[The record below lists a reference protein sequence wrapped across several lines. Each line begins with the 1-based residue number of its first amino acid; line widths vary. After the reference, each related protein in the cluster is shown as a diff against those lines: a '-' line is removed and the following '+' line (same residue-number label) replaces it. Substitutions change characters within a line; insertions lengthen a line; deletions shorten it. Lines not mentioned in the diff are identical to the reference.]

1 LEGKVNKAR
10 PSVLGST
17 YFVLMAIFLYLPIF
31 ILIMFSFNDATI
43 LAFPLKGF
51 TLDWYRQLGNAREL
65 LIAARNSIWVGVISS
80 FIAVFLGS
88 LAAIALTKRH
98 MPARNAF
105 LGLASV
111 PLVMPSIVLGVAML
125 VFFRKVLGLD
135 LNMWLIAAA
144 HVLVSIPSTILIVM
158 ARLADFS
165 YNLEEAAMDLGANYW
180 TTLIRVTL
188 PISLPALVAAF
199 LTAFTTSF
207 DEYAMTTLITGTDT
221 TLPVYLYSLLRF
233 PRRLPVAVAMGSII
247 MIVSAILVVVAEWL
261 RRLGTTHTPKEEKL

>member
-1 LEGKVNKAR
+1 MNKPAT
-10 PSVLGST
+10 SIFGSA
-17 YFVLMAIFLYLPIF
+17 YFVLMVIFLYLPIL
-31 ILIMFSFNDATI
+31 ILIVFSFNDSVI

-51 TLDWYRQLGNAREL
+51 TLEWYRQLGSAHEL
-65 LIAARNSIWVGVISS
+65 LRSARNSILVGAASS
-80 FIAVFLGS
+80 IVAVLIGS
-88 LAAIALTKRH
+88 LAAIAMTKRH
-98 MPARNAF
+98 MPARNVF
-105 LGLASV
+105 LSLASV

-125 VFFRKVLGLD
+125 VLFRKVLGVD

-144 HVLVSIPSTILIVM
+144 HVLISIPSTILIVM

-180 TTLIRVTL
+180 MTLVKVTL

-247 MIVSAILVVVAEWL
+247 MVASAILVVSAEWL
-261 RRLGTTHTPKEEKL
+261 RRLGTAKPPKEERV

>member
-1 LEGKVNKAR
+1 MNKPR
-10 PSVLGST
+10 TSVFGSV
-17 YFVLMAIFLYLPIF
+17 YFVLMAVFLYLPIM
-31 ILIMFSFNDATI
+31 ILIIFSFNDSMV

-51 TLDWYRQLGNAREL
+51 TFEWYRQLGNAHEL
-65 LIAARNSIWVGVISS
+65 LISARNSVWVGVLSS
-80 FIAVFLGS
+80 LVAVVIGAI
-88 LAAIALTKRH
+88 AAIALTKRH
-98 MPARNAF
+98 MPARNVF
-105 LGLASV
+105 LSLASV

-125 VFFRKVLGLD
+125 VFFRRVLGME

-144 HVLVSIPSTILIVM
+144 HVLISIPSTILIVM

-180 TTLIRVTL
+180 LTLIKVTI

-247 MIVSAILVVVAEWL
+247 MVISAILVVLAEWL
-261 RRLGTTHTPKEEKL
+261 RRLGTNRIPKED

>member
-1 LEGKVNKAR
+1 LEEKVNK
-10 PSVLGST
+10 PQTSIFGSV

-31 ILIMFSFNDATI
+31 ILILFSFNDSTV

-65 LIAARNSIWVGVISS
+65 LISARNSVWVGVLSS
-80 FIAVFLGS
+80 ILAVALGS
-88 LAAIALTKRH
+88 LAAIAMTKHH
-98 MPARNAF
+98 MPARNFF
-105 LGLASV
+105 LSLASV

-144 HVLVSIPSTILIVM
+144 HVLISIPSTILIVM

-165 YNLEEAAMDLGANYW
+165 ANLEEAAMDLGANYW
-180 TTLIRVTL
+180 VTLIKVTL
-188 PISLPALVAAF
+188 PISFPALVAAF

-247 MIVSAILVVVAEWL
+247 MIVSALLVVLAEWL
-261 RRLGTTHTPKEEKL
+261 RRWGTARTPKEERV

>member
-1 LEGKVNKAR
+1 MNK
-10 PSVLGST
+10 PQTSIFGSV

-31 ILIMFSFNDATI
+31 ILIVFSFNDSTV

-65 LIAARNSIWVGVISS
+65 LISARNSVWVGVLSS
-80 FIAVFLGS
+80 LLAVLMGS
-88 LAAIALTKRH
+88 LAAIAMTKRH
-98 MPARNAF
+98 MPGRNIF
-105 LGLASV
+105 LSLASV
-111 PLVMPSIVLGVAML
+111 PLVMPSIVLGVAVL
-125 VFFRKVLGLD
+125 VFFRKVLGLE

-144 HVLVSIPSTILIVM
+144 HVLISIPSTILIVM

-165 YNLEEAAMDLGANYW
+165 ANLEEAAMDLGANYW
-180 TTLIRVTL
+180 MTLIKVTL
-188 PISLPALVAAF
+188 PISFPALVAAF

-247 MIVSAILVVVAEWL
+247 MIVSAVLVVLAEWL
-261 RRLGTTHTPKEEKL
+261 RRWGTARTPKEERV

>member
-1 LEGKVNKAR
+1 MNKPR
-10 PSVLGST
+10 TSVFGSV
-17 YFVLMAIFLYLPIF
+17 YFVLMAVFLYLPIV
-31 ILIMFSFNDATI
+31 ILIIFSFNDSMV

-51 TLDWYRQLGNAREL
+51 TFEWYRQLGNAHEL
-65 LIAARNSIWVGVISS
+65 LISARNSVWVGVLSS
-80 FIAVFLGS
+80 LIAVIIGAI
-88 LAAIALTKRH
+88 AAIALTKRH
-98 MPARNAF
+98 MPARNVF
-105 LGLASV
+105 LSLASV

-125 VFFRKVLGLD
+125 VFFRKVLGIE

-144 HVLVSIPSTILIVM
+144 HVLISIPSTILIVM

-180 TTLIRVTL
+180 LTLIKVTI

-247 MIVSAILVVVAEWL
+247 MVVSAILVVLAEWL
-261 RRLGTTHTPKEEKL
+261 RRLGTNRTPKED

>member
-1 LEGKVNKAR
+1 MNKPR
-10 PSVLGST
+10 TSVFGSV
-17 YFVLMAIFLYLPIF
+17 YFVLMAVFLYLPIV
-31 ILIMFSFNDATI
+31 ILIIFSFNDSVV

-51 TLDWYRQLGNAREL
+51 TFEWYRQLGSAHEL
-65 LIAARNSIWVGVISS
+65 LISARNSIWVGVLSS
-80 FIAVFLGS
+80 LIAVVIGAI
-88 LAAIALTKRH
+88 AAIALTKRH
-98 MPARNAF
+98 MPARNVF
-105 LGLASV
+105 LSLASV

-125 VFFRKVLGLD
+125 VFFRRVLGME

-144 HVLVSIPSTILIVM
+144 HVLISIPSTILIVM

-180 TTLIRVTL
+180 LTLIKVTI

-247 MIVSAILVVVAEWL
+247 MVVSAILVVLAEWL
-261 RRLGTTHTPKEEKL
+261 RRLGTNRTPKED

>member
-1 LEGKVNKAR
+1 MNKAR

-261 RRLGTTHTPKEEKL
+261 RRLETTHTPKEDKL

>member
-1 LEGKVNKAR
+1 LEEKVNK
-10 PSVLGST
+10 PQTSIFGSV

-31 ILIMFSFNDATI
+31 ILILFSFNDSTV

-51 TLDWYRQLGNAREL
+51 TLDWYRQLGNAHEL
-65 LIAARNSIWVGVISS
+65 LISARNSVWVGVLSS
-80 FIAVFLGS
+80 ILAVALGS
-88 LAAIALTKRH
+88 LAAIAMTKHH
-98 MPARNAF
+98 MPARNLF
-105 LGLASV
+105 LSLASV

-144 HVLVSIPSTILIVM
+144 HVLISIPSTILIVM

-165 YNLEEAAMDLGANYW
+165 ANLEEAAMDLGANYW
-180 TTLIRVTL
+180 VTLIKVTL
-188 PISLPALVAAF
+188 PISFPALVAAF

-247 MIVSAILVVVAEWL
+247 MIVSALLVVLAEWL
-261 RRLGTTHTPKEEKL
+261 RRWGTARTPKEERV

>member
-1 LEGKVNKAR
+1 MNKPR
-10 PSVLGST
+10 TSVFGSV
-17 YFVLMAIFLYLPIF
+17 YFVLMAVFLYLPIM
-31 ILIMFSFNDATI
+31 ILIIFSFNDSMV

-51 TLDWYRQLGNAREL
+51 TFEWYRQLGNAHEL
-65 LIAARNSIWVGVISS
+65 LISARNSVWVGVLSS
-80 FIAVFLGS
+80 LVAVVIGAI
-88 LAAIALTKRH
+88 AAIALTKRH
-98 MPARNAF
+98 MPARNVF
-105 LGLASV
+105 LSLASV

-125 VFFRKVLGLD
+125 VFFRRVLGME

-144 HVLVSIPSTILIVM
+144 HVLISIPSTILIVM

-180 TTLIRVTL
+180 LTLIKVTI

-247 MIVSAILVVVAEWL
+247 MVISAILVVLAEWL
-261 RRLGTTHTPKEEKL
+261 RRLGTNRILKED

>member
-1 LEGKVNKAR
+1 MNKAR
-10 PSVLGST
+10 PSILGST

>member
-1 LEGKVNKAR
+1 MNKAR
-10 PSVLGST
+10 PSILGST

-98 MPARNAF
+98 MPTRNAF

>member
-1 LEGKVNKAR
+1 MINRR
-10 PSVLGST
+10 PSVFGNL

-31 ILIMFSFNDATI
+31 ILIVFSFNDSAV

-51 TLDWYRQLGNAREL
+51 TFDWYRQLGNAREL
-65 LIAARNSIWVGVISS
+65 LISAKNSIWVGALSS
-80 FIAVFLGS
+80 LVAVLIGTT
-88 LAAIALTKRH
+88 AAIAMTKRH
-98 MPARNAF
+98 MPARNLF
-105 LGLASV
+105 LSMASI
-111 PLVMPSIVLGVAML
+111 PLVMPSVVLGVAML
-125 VFFRKVLGLD
+125 VFFRRVLGLD

-144 HVLVSIPSTILIVM
+144 HVLISIPSTILIVM
-158 ARLADFS
+158 SRLADFS

-180 TTLIRVTL
+180 MTLIKVTL

-247 MIVSAILVVVAEWL
+247 MIVSAILVLAAEWL
-261 RRLGTTHTPKEEKL
+261 RRLGTARTPKEERV